1 MNINKEFACV
11 KHKCVMPCNCYGRSL
26 MALEQA
32 ADALAKAAKISTAVS
47 VSHDSGR
54 EETRPVEVWEKEF
67 LDLKEALD
75 AYEKVRNAQ

>member
-32 ADALAKAAKISTAVS
+32 ADALATAVCWTK
-47 VSHDSGR
+47 G
-54 EETRPVEVWEKEF
+54 
-67 LDLKEALD
+67 DLSLVQRNSKTPYFRKAYQKILD
-75 AYEKVRNAQ
+75 ALAAYSKARGLK